1 MDITFAFQAVITVI
15 IGLIAVFVV
24 PWIKEKKLYSWVSI
38 AVKAAEQLYKDS
50 GMGKVKKAFV
60 LDFLASKGYKVDTDS
75 IDLMIEAAV
84 LELKEKLFTVDQ
96 TTN

>member
-1 MDITFAFQAVITVI
+1 MDITFVFQAVITVI
-15 IGLIAVFVV
+15 VGLIAVFVI
-24 PWIKEKKLYSWVSI
+24 PWIKEKKLHSWVSI

-75 IDLMIEAAV
+75 IDLMIESAV
-84 LELKEKLFTVDQ
+84 LELKEKLLTVD
-96 TTN
+96 